1 MPNINEIIANRQS
14 QIENDDDFSVGT
26 IAGLEDISSTT
37 TNQNQTNQGVVNM
50 TTVATEQETN
60 VATHTVTPEELEGT
74 VELKIVKRYTDL
86 VTAITSRNTGCIVQD
101 FGGYFQ
107 VNAPS
112 IKITRQD
119 AESALGG
126 LNDAQWRMLFM
137 NREGDT
143 VTFNNYEFV
152 MGNVEQVIE
161 ERKELAQINIRID
174 KNAKDTMDEVK
185 NLLGMTQA
193 EFLEVAIKELAD
205 KILVDKI

>member
-1 MPNINEIIANRQS
+1 
-14 QIENDDDFSVGT
+14 
-26 IAGLEDISSTT
+26 
-37 TNQNQTNQGVVNM
+37 
-50 TTVATEQETN
+50 
-60 VATHTVTPEELEGT
+60 
-74 VELKIVKRYTDL
+74 
-86 VTAITSRNTGCIVQD
+86 
-101 FGGYFQ
+101 
-107 VNAPS
+107 
-112 IKITRQD
+112 
-119 AESALGG
+119 
-126 LNDAQWRMLFM
+126 M